1 MLRCLPGLSLL
12 LLLRVAAGG
21 EAVNAQMQLPSL
33 STDEHALCARTVAAL
48 QNTGMNHGIE
58 NATREGNVYAE
69 TACESL
75 FRMWKL
81 ANSLRLFEDAD
92 GQRFFMWGTGKA
104 IDAGTLA
111 VYLHSLGKTN
121 FRVIG
126 VDLEVVALQFAPGVF
141 AALVEAGLVPPDVL
155 SCTVANSWAITSFQ
169 GIFATYNWGR
179 CTLPCSACTLQAPH
193 VLCSHP
199 ENQQGNSQLAVQ
211 LAKVS
216 KTIYGQICY
225 LTFVHQPPL
234 LPNLSC
240 RLCKSLLTFW
250 KTKTWEN
257 SRSRNHWSV

>member
-1 MLRCLPGLSLL
+1 MEL
-12 LLLRVAAGG
+12 
-21 EAVNAQMQLPSL
+21 LPSL
-33 STDEHALCARTVAAL
+33 STDERALCAQTAAAL
-48 QNTGMNHGIE
+48 QNTGMKHGIE
-58 NATREGNVYAE
+58 NATKEGHVYAE

-81 ANSLRLFEDAD
+81 ANLAGLFDDAD

-111 VYLHSLGKTN
+111 VYLHYLGKTN

-126 VDLEVVALQFAPGVF
+126 VDMEVVALQFAPGVF
-141 AALVEAGLVPPDVL
+141 AALVLAGLVPPDVL
-155 SCTVANSWAITSFQ
+155 SCTVANSWAITSFE
-169 GIFATYNWGR
+169 GIFFTYNWGR

-199 ENQQGNSQLAVQ
+199 ENQQGNSQLAEQ
-211 LAKVS
+211 LANVS

-234 LPNLSC
+234 PPNLSC
-240 RLCKSLLTFW
+240 RLCTSLLTFW
-250 KTKTWEN
+250 RTETWEN
-257 SRSRNHWSV
+257 SRSRNPWYVYSTLLCTL